1 MNINMTT
8 ARDVQ
13 AAAELADI
21 NEETLLAECKATKA
35 DLESLDRKL
44 KELEALSEPLYPCLI
59 SSRRLSFGCS
69 SLGRRNECRTNSR
82 AHAEGITG
90 IGRNMA
96 AERRL
101 RESEMRKKRFGG
113 SPIDSALENESWRP
127 LMARGADH
135 CQEQN
140 AASYRQEPQRQGE
153 RQCSDHK
160 AHKGQLGVVARCQMS
175 RRLLN

>member
-1 MNINMTT
+1 MNAAQIR
-8 ARDVQ
+8 ARMPKVSP
-13 AAAELADI
+13 ALAGTWPQ
-21 NEETLLAECKATKA
+21 NG
-35 DLESLDRKL
+35 
-44 KELEALSEPLYPCLI
+44 PVP
-59 SSRRLSFGCS
+59 G
-69 SLGRRNECRTNSR
+69 
-82 AHAEGITG
+82 
-90 IGRNMA
+90 
-96 AERRL
+96 L